1 MEKKNKKT
9 YNVVLTNLSLVAR
22 PYIEKYCSQMK
33 NYDNSDDGINDDGI
47 NKNLLNAKLE
57 ENIYFYKE
65 ENSKNVIKIKGVL
78 TNEAGIRF
86 VMECLKAENDYLDA
100 IYHVASSTAQQ
111 EMSYKDNKKDIE
123 VKADITHVKFFEDRM
138 KLYCDNNGIEKPWF
152 IKEGGMTIE
161 DDPGAKSLIDLSAKI
176 ANTIIDLKENKA
188 KDKDLNLYIESN
200 GGFRDFMLIVVA
212 IVQSISKDI
221 ANVKSIIGVNYN
233 GQEKE
238 HPIRNKTQAYQVYD
252 LYSGI
257 DEFLNYG
264 RSDKIQNFFNPEKSG
279 IDVTKYPD
287 MQYVLNSINYM
298 SDAFSLCRP
307 IQMLD
312 AIKELKKSIEVYEL
326 SSDKFQIFTLLTNRI
341 KKEYGEIFNLLSKDE
356 NNTQKKGEDI
366 IRSYEFL
373 EQLIRYC
380 ISHNLV
386 QQALTLYSERI
397 PDIIYS
403 KKILYP
409 STATKQYKIKRYDK
423 EIVKEVVLNED
434 FKKYINLKGGPYSE
448 SYMFIQQYIFNPN
461 SNKKGKKHMNGLLW
475 IYNTTHSKKIYPN
488 DTNGKCEALKELL
501 KDGYVSTNV
510 SIVDNNGSFN
520 EKEVEKVVNVIRNYL
535 EIKNERNMSNHA
547 TIHKNKDY
555 SRTDNLEDQKVLEM
569 IKKGLNDLNEL
580 LSIIRRKK
588 MKELLIQNFKEY
600 LKQEKVLSFEGWE
613 NVEIYIED
621 TLSKAWIAARPYDID
636 KFNDEKF
643 TSFVNSHNG
652 KWLEPRSCDESYKII
667 LSCENREFD
676 DILMTFVHELQHC
689 MSFMKS
695 LDKYNEDYLQGTPTD
710 AFFNWSEFKAE
721 YTATRY
727 SYFKMQKDF
736 KFDDFQAL
744 TMILGYKTADA
755 LHGIIRRDN
764 KMYFLARYMGA
775 QMAIRDLSEEL
786 EVYSP
791 IFHLWTM
798 TPVYIK
804 EHIGNSF
811 YLANHWDKIDEHTL
825 FGEDTKY
832 NYLFR
837 SMCEKRENND

>member
-9 YNVVLTNLSLVAR
+9 YNVVLTNLSLVAAK
-22 PYIEKYCSQMK
+22 PIKDYHNNMGECS
-33 NYDNSDDGINDDGI
+33 IND
-47 NKNLLNAKLE
+47 NLSSLK
-57 ENIYFYKE
+57 ENNYIYKE
-65 ENSKNVIKIKGVL
+65 ENSEKEQEVKGIL

-86 VMECLKAENDYLDA
+86 VMQCLKAENDCLDA
-100 IYHVASSTAQQ
+100 VYYVASSSAQKN
-111 EMSYKDNKKDIE
+111 MSYYNDRKERIE
-123 VKADITHVKFFEDRM
+123 VNITHTQFFKERM
-138 KLYCDNNGIEKPWF
+138 NLYCEYNKIDLPEF
-152 IKEGGMTIE
+152 LEMEIE

-221 ANVKSIIGVNYN
+221 ANVKSIIGVNYKVGEN
-233 GQEKE
+233 EKYK

-356 NNTQKKGEDI
+356 NNIQKKGEDI

-475 IYNTTHSKKIYPN
+475 MYNTTHSKKIYPN